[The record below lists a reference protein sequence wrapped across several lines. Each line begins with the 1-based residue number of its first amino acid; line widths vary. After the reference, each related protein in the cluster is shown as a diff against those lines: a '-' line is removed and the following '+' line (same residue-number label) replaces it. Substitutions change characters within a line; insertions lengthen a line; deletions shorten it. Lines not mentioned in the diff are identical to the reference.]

1 MSQWEVKL
9 RKANCLK
16 RDRFQYCICLVEGDR
31 SLFWTIHRA
40 KWSKANSYIG
50 YIYSIGLLLISIEN
64 YCKGCLFAI
73 HVNRLNH
80 YFPLIFLFL
89 IFVFLNGLP
98 SDMKIFR
105 IGNFLYVLGKFF
117 VSTFCLWKGIF
128 FGNQWHYGIFPKFEA
143 RWTRGHTVPHKRE
156 LRR

>member
-1 MSQWEVKL
+1 MKQSQL
-9 RKANCLK
+9 
-16 RDRFQYCICLVEGDR
+16 
-31 SLFWTIHRA
+31 SP
-40 KWSKANSYIG
+40 
-50 YIYSIGLLLISIEN
+50 GLLLISIEN

-105 IGNFLYVLGKFF
+105 IGNFFVCFGKILFRLFACGKVFF
-117 VSTFCLWKGIF
+117 SGINDIMEF
-128 FGNQWHYGIFPKFEA
+128 SPNS
-143 RWTRGHTVPHKRE
+143 KRDE
-156 LRR
+156 LVDILCRINVNLEDKVILP